1 MLSVVSSSQKQKSV
15 TEVSRSITNSRL
27 SSLTIIGF
35 GFEIMCAMLDKRKF
49 QNVGERAKLLVKSSR
64 VQDQKVLTIPPSSG
78 IFSGSRSGAIH
89 HHDVRVASHHVGS
102 LLGHSQEVCGM
113 QWSPDGKLLA
123 SGGNDNV
130 LNIWAQ
136 GGTSDDAA
144 SPLHTLTHH
153 QAAVKVMYEHN

>member
-1 MLSVVSSSQKQKSV
+1 MQVLSLALLLKLCMLC
-15 TEVSRSITNSRL
+15 
-27 SSLTIIGF
+27 F
-35 GFEIMCAMLDKRKF
+35 YDKRTTKVKEKSKI
-49 QNVGERAKLLVKSSR
+49 VG
-64 VQDQKVLTIPPSSG
+64 QTIKNSGSKRSNNTPSSG

-130 LNIWAQ
+130 LNIWTQRGA
-136 GGTSDDAA
+136 SDDAA
-144 SPLHTLTHH
+144 TPLHTLTHH
-153 QAAVKVMYEHN
+153 QAAVKVMCQHDRNIQMAAHSALCKKF